1 MVISLIVDRSDEADV
16 PLPDM
21 MFAEGEEPIG
31 VRVLTYQS
39 SRAINTILNA
49 LHEDEIQFLRASPF
63 GKMVEIAEKPAFSGR
78 FSRFLL
84 SRQLKVKKYTRLEKT
99 NPKKKKNIK
108 ANPYWLE
115 LFGTIRIKIACLAI
129 VSSVLLSTNL
139 KMKMLKEYAELL
151 IDINQFFAFPW
162 GRLAFNMLMSSIKK
176 RDEIGLSQN
185 TISLQGFALALQ
197 LVIVE
202 AVPSLTDV
210 VQEACSSS
218 ESDSDDEDNEVMPY
232 KTKKQTL
239 SPGHAREVDKQSEVL
254 VRSIIPQDPSR
265 PLDESLLFWTDEV
278 DDFKVR
284 NLLNFI
290 SINRVFTKEMFRG
303 GATKLEVERMRE
315 KPKPKGRNE
324 ISNRKHSSTGGM
336 EESQIIAVVS
346 SMLKPEMERMDGRI
360 TAAIASFEQMSS
372 SALLYKASVIS
383 VVEGMLKTFKEEML
397 SSVRD
402 SRVVP
407 TVAQDNSA
415 SESRNNN
422 NLENVTPLPN
432 PTNPMTTPPR
442 SMTSNPVTT
451 APPNKADNQSR
462 YGIPQMGAADRNN
475 DIIMN
480 VMENL
485 SHYSTPPKSGDPS
498 PVCVYPLTPLR
509 NLAVGYEIAAPNP
522 ARKSKRLKLVPPPLL
537 ADYQCE
543 SAILNRAREAKMGG
557 TNYYDISVIR
567 EKFTK
572 LLHILQRPCVI
583 NVAGISVSGKD
594 IIDIAERTRP
604 LPGKTSAI
612 NFLHTS
618 FWEQPSEYGGVSRY
632 QDAARGMPP
641 VDSIPYNVDKKHWIG
656 LCVDFFSNKV
666 YVLDSNTS
674 LRTDAALTHDLQH
687 ISLMFPHLL
696 KRCGLLEVP
705 VGKPLILERVKG
717 LAQNPIS
724 ADAAMTAALLIQTHA
739 LFGTDTC
746 RCITPSILPD
756 EAKRAAVMIYEFYA
770 KL

>member
-31 VRVLTYQS
+31 VR
-39 SRAINTILNA
+39 
-49 LHEDEIQFLRASPF
+49 
-63 GKMVEIAEKPAFSGR
+63 
-78 FSRFLL
+78 
-84 SRQLKVKKYTRLEKT
+84 
-99 NPKKKKNIK
+99 
-108 ANPYWLE
+108 
-115 LFGTIRIKIACLAI
+115 
-129 VSSVLLSTNL
+129 
-139 KMKMLKEYAELL
+139 
-151 IDINQFFAFPW
+151 
-162 GRLAFNMLMSSIKK
+162 
-176 RDEIGLSQN
+176 
-185 TISLQGFALALQ
+185 

-498 PVCVYPLTPLR
+498 PVSDGISNRQQPNIISSPRHFEVNHD

-604 LPGKTSAI
+604 LPGK
-612 NFLHTS
+612 
-618 FWEQPSEYGGVSRY
+618 
-632 QDAARGMPP
+632 DAARGMPP